1 MPQKS
6 KKLDWHNQEIL
17 MIKNNKKSPS
27 SPLSDQAWRNNSPNS
42 RFFEPTYSGATSLL
56 RCPYS
61 VAFGTADIVVAGIPF
76 DNATTYRPG
85 CRLGPRAIRAASVQ
99 LAELPSFSFGFEP
112 FSRVDVIDSGDFLL
126 NPHNPETIVLDI
138 YERAKSIISSGASL
152 ISMGGD
158 HFISYPLLKA
168 HAEVH
173 GPISLL
179 QFDAHCD
186 TWPSMGEFDHGTMF
200 LRAIQ
205 EGLIDT
211 ESSIQVGL
219 RTHNDLDVG
228 IKQITSQQ
236 LHEMGT
242 KAVLEEILSHLQGRT
257 VYVSFDIDVLDPA
270 FAPGTGTPVSG
281 GIASWQ
287 ALTIIQG
294 LAPLN
299 MVGFDLVEVSPPFDH
314 AEITAIAAATII
326 YDWICVKASQK
337 S

>member
-1 MPQKS
+1 MT
-6 KKLDWHNQEIL
+6 HN
-17 MIKNNKKSPS
+17 NNSQSP
-27 SPLSDQAWRNNSPNS
+27 PLTDQAWRNDTPDK

-61 VAFGTADIVVAGIPF
+61 IEFDTADIVVAGIPF

-99 LAELPSFSFGFEP
+99 LAELLSFPFGFDP
-112 FSRVDVIDSGDFLL
+112 FSRVGVIDSGDFLL
-126 NPHNPETIVLDI
+126 NPHKPETIISDI
-138 YERAKSIISSGASL
+138 YKQAKSIISSGASL
-152 ISMGGD
+152 LSMGGD

-168 HAEVH
+168 HAELH

-200 LRAIQ
+200 LRAVE

-211 ESSIQVGL
+211 QSSIQVGL
-219 RTHNDLDVG
+219 RTHNELEVC
-228 IKQITSQQ
+228 IKQITCPQF
-236 LHEMGT
+236 HEMGT
-242 KAVLEEILSHLQGRT
+242 KAVLEEILSHLQGRP

-287 ALTIIQG
+287 ALTIMRG

-337 S
+337 G